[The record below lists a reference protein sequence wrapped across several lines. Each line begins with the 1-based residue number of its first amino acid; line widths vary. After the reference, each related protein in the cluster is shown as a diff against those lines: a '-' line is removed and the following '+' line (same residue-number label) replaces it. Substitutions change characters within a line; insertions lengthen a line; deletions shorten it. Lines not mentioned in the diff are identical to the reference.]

1 MRSELRRLFGLIIF
15 TLLTGTLSAQISV
28 SPYSIFGNG
37 DREPGKFAH
46 QFGMG
51 GVSTALHDPLQI
63 NIAQPASLSRLKYTT
78 IDLGGF
84 YQESQ
89 FNDGTNT
96 ANTGTGGFNYL
107 AFGFPLSEDWGLVAG
122 LTPYTKIGY
131 NIQTE
136 ATLPFSTAQV
146 QYSGQGGFDRAFMGT
161 AYELFDRLSVG
172 VIGSYYFGTAER
184 TTLAIMDNRSFFS
197 TGQEESIRATGFNW
211 EAGMQYMQILGSDST
226 QEFTLGA
233 TLTPTTQ
240 LNGTLNDIY
249 YTFAVN
255 SQGGRAYKD
264 TVFNVNDEPVDVVFN
279 SSYSFGASYGV
290 RHPRL
295 VQYAWS
301 VTADY
306 QMLNRSELSTSSE
319 LRGEFQDGFRVSA
332 GAQFI
337 PFYALNQQR
346 SNFFNQIDYRIGAF
360 YENSGLVLNEQ
371 VIADRGFT
379 LGMGIPLSRRS
390 NSAVDIKIASLNV
403 GMVFGQRGV
412 QAGGNIQE
420 NYARFVV
427 GLTLNDKW
435 FTQFKYR

>member
-1 MRSELRRLFGLIIF
+1 MRSELRRTFGLM
-15 TLLTGTLSAQISV
+15 LLFVSGTLSAQISV

-51 GVSTALHDPLQI
+51 GVSAALHDPLQI
-63 NIAQPASLSRLKYTT
+63 NIAQPASFSRLKYTT
-78 IDLGGF
+78 IELGGF

-96 ANTGTGGFNYL
+96 AQTGTGGFNYL

-122 LTPYTKIGY
+122 LAPYTKIGY
-131 NIQTE
+131 EIETQ
-136 ATLPFSTAQV
+136 ATLPFSTATV
-146 QYSGQGGFDRAFMGT
+146 QYFGSGGYDRAYMGT
-161 AYELFDRLSVG
+161 AYELFDRLSIG
-172 VIGSYYFGTAER
+172 VMGSYYFGTAER
-184 TTLAIMDNRSFFS
+184 TTLAIMDDRNFYS
-197 TGQEESIRATGFNW
+197 TGQDESIRATGFNW
-211 EAGMQYMQILGSDST
+211 EAGMQYTQVWGADSA
-226 QEFTLGA
+226 QEFTVGA
-233 TLTPTTQ
+233 TFSPITELD
-240 LNGTLNDIY
+240 GTLNDYY
-249 YTFAVN
+249 YTFAIN
-255 SQGGRAYKD
+255 GQGNRLPRD
-264 TVFNVNDEPVDVVFN
+264 TVYNINNEQVNVIFN

-301 VTADY
+301 ITGDY
-306 QMLNRSELSTSSE
+306 QMLNRSELSSSSE
-319 LRGEFQDGFRVSA
+319 LRGTFENGFRASV
-332 GAQFI
+332 GGQFI
-337 PFYALNQQR
+337 PFYALDLQR

-371 VIADRGFT
+371 VITDRGFT
-379 LGMGIPLSRRS
+379 VGMGIPLSRRT

-403 GMVFGQRGV
+403 GMVFGQRGL
-412 QAGGNIQE
+412 QEGGNIQE